1 MRIFAAC
8 IFIYMK
14 NKLNVALFNADT
26 LGGGTPPP
34 CVGIKSCVLPE
45 VQEPLLAKNSDTGVS
60 TSSARTAKHWYA
72 MRTTYGRE
80 QKAYDYIV
88 SNGGT
93 AFLPLVKKERK
104 VNGEKKMVDVS
115 RIPNIFF
122 VYGTEDEIKTYAFDN
137 VHLPFL
143 RFYYESH
150 HEGVK
155 IIKEPLIVPDRQMRS
170 LQILCQAE
178 AEDIR
183 FVPDEM
189 VTKFQAGDSV
199 LITEGEFK
207 GIEGK
212 VARWHGQQRV
222 AIIIEGLC
230 VIATAYVPS
239 AYLEKQR

>member
-1 MRIFAAC
+1 ME
-8 IFIYMK
+8 
-14 NKLNVALFNADT
+14 NPNNT
-26 LGGGTPPP
+26 
-34 CVGIKSCVLPE
+34 SH
-45 VQEPLLAKNSDTGVS
+45 SD
-60 TSSARTAKHWYA
+60 RKQWYA

-88 SNGGT
+88 ANGGVG
-93 AFLPLVKKERK
+93 FLPMIRQEKIVNGKKEI
-104 VNGEKKMVDVS
+104 VQVS

-122 VYGTEDEIKTYAFDN
+122 IYGTEEEVKAFAYDN

-150 HEGVK
+150 HEGSTRRK
-155 IIKEPLIVPDRQMRS
+155 NPLIVPERQMKS
-170 LQILCQAE
+170 LQIICQAE

-183 FVPDEM
+183 LVPRKAAL
-189 VTKFQAGDSV
+189 KFKKGDNV
-199 LITEGEFK
+199 LITDGEFK

-230 VIATAYVPS
+230 TIATAYIPS
-239 AYLEKQR
+239 AYLEKRECK